1 MLLEHSSNEGD
12 PTWDVLVHGPLL
24 LVWEG
29 LLTFS
34 FSDLF
39 WEPLVAPSREL
50 VMRERVVQ
58 LAPAFGWKMT
68 AISSKTIKTTS

>member
-12 PTWDVLVHGPLL
+12 PTWDILVRGPLL

-29 LLTFS
+29 MMTFS

-39 WEPLVAPSREL
+39 WEPLVAASPKL
-50 VMRERVVQ
+50 VIRERVVQ
-58 LAPAFGWKMT
+58 LAPALGWKMT
-68 AISSKTIKTTS
+68 PIS